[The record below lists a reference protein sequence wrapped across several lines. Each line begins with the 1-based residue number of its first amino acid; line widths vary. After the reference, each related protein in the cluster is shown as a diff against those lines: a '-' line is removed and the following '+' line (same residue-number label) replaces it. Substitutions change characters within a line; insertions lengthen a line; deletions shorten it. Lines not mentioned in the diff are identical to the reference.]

1 MEISRKRMEL
11 QMTFLII
18 SRISNIYESSTKVI
32 NNIVSIIV
40 EVDCSSVDSCSRVT
54 GVVRILIA
62 KGTVKIRR
70 IYFGCEKIKSKNY
83 RERRLTLSKMKS
95 ES

>member
-1 MEISRKRMEL
+1 MNANNDK
-11 QMTFLII
+11 FLII

-32 NNIVSIIV
+32 NNIVGIIV
-40 EVDCSSVDSCSRVT
+40 EVDSCSRVT

-62 KGTVKIRR
+62 KDIVKIRR
-70 IYFGCEKIKSKNY
+70 IYFDREKIKSKNY

>member
-1 MEISRKRMEL
+1 MKTNGIANDILNANNDK
-11 QMTFLII
+11 FLII

-40 EVDCSSVDSCSRVT
+40 EVDCSSVDSCNRVT

-62 KGTVKIRR
+62 EDTIKIRR
-70 IYFGCEKIKSKNY
+70 I
-83 RERRLTLSKMKS
+83 TLSNICK
-95 ES
+95 

>member
-1 MEISRKRMEL
+1 MNANNDK
-11 QMTFLII
+11 FLII

-32 NNIVSIIV
+32 NNIVGIIV
-40 EVDCSSVDSCSRVT
+40 EVDSCNRVT

-62 KGTVKIRR
+62 KDIVKIRR
-70 IYFGCEKIKSKNY
+70 IYFDREKIKSKNY

-95 ES
+95 EF